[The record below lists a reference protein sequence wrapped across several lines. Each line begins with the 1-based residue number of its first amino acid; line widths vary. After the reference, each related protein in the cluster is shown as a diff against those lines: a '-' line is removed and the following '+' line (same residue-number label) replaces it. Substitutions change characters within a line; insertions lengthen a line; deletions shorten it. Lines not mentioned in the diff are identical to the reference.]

1 MGRRAHNHREM
12 DVLVPK
18 ADILAFVQRVMAK
31 AGANQTEAA
40 CLGDALVN
48 ADYRSHFSHGLNRLE
63 FYYND
68 MKAGAIST
76 STHSKCSILN
86 ETPATAWVDGG
97 NLLGSSVAEFCMKTA
112 IEKAKV
118 AGIGMVSAK
127 MTNHFSICGHWALMA
142 EKEGMI
148 DMATTTV
155 ALGKV
160 EVERRKGNQIPS
172 GWAVNNKGEPTTN
185 PDECWNGGGLMPLG
199 GMEQTGGYK
208 GFGLGMMVDILCG
221 VLAGSNYANQVR
233 RWGFAKDASS
243 PANLGQ
249 CFIVIDPGCFA
260 PGFEG
265 RMDDLH
271 RIHRELDTAPDSPG
285 PVQVPGDPEREH
297 MKKCDE
303 LDGIPYPRKVIEH
316 FNKFADEIGTELLVH
331 L

>member
-1 MGRRAHNHREM
+1 
-12 DVLVPK
+12 
-18 ADILAFVQRVMAK
+18 
-31 AGANQTEAA
+31 
-40 CLGDALVN
+40 
-48 ADYRSHFSHGLNRLE
+48 
-63 FYYND
+63 
-68 MKAGAIST
+68 
-76 STHSKCSILN
+76 
-86 ETPATAWVDGG
+86 
-97 NLLGSSVAEFCMKTA
+97 MKTA

-142 EKEGMI
+142 EKEGMIGMAFTNTSPKTFPTRGAAPTLGTNPICMVAPASGDDNFCI

-285 PVQVPGDPEREH
+285 PVQDKGY
-297 MKKCDE
+297 DE
-303 LDGIPYPRKVIEH
+303 SLSRINGRIMVK
-316 FNKFADEIGTELLVH
+316 
-331 L
+331 